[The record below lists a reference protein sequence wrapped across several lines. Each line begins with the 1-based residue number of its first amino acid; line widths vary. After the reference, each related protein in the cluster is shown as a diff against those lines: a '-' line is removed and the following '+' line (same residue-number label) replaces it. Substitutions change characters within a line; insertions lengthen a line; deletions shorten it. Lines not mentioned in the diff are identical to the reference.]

1 MKAGFNKHR
10 YRNFFIGI
18 SISCGL
24 MLAAFSYKTDYNI
37 GEIVEVTP
45 IDDGTQITVISVQ
58 FQKPEPIQKEQPKTR
73 KIEPFTIDA
82 KIKIVSNEILTPSP
96 ITPPAPVAIPVQT
109 PVMSGPPIDDLIHEW
124 VDEKPEFP
132 GGVAALNAFLRK
144 HISYPEDCEMLEK
157 QGEVKVLFVVDENG
171 SITGIKILSN
181 ELLPSAGRESER
193 VISMMPQWKPGVKN
207 GRNVKTYFVQPI
219 RFKLY

>member
-1 MKAGFNKHR
+1 
-10 YRNFFIGI
+10 
-18 SISCGL
+18 
-24 MLAAFSYKTDYNI
+24 
-37 GEIVEVTP
+37 
-45 IDDGTQITVISVQ
+45 
-58 FQKPEPIQKEQPKTR
+58 
-73 KIEPFTIDA
+73 
-82 KIKIVSNEILTPSP
+82 
-96 ITPPAPVAIPVQT
+96 
-109 PVMSGPPIDDLIHEW
+109 
-124 VDEKPEFP
+124 
-132 GGVAALNAFLRK
+132 
-144 HISYPEDCEMLEK
+144 MLEK